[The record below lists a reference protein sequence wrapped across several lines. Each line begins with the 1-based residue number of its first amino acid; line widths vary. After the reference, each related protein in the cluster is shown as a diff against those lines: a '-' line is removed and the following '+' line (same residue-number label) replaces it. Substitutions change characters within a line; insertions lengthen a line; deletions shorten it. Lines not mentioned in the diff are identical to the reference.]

1 MSVCRFVASG
11 FFFRLLVNFDCS
23 TMWVRDSSLVV
34 DTFNIDKMYL
44 RHNFEV
50 LESVEVEP
58 DVTALMEA
66 NSYSRLPK
74 P

>member
-50 LESVEVEP
+50 LESVELTPV
-58 DVTALMEA
+58 VMEG
-66 NSYSRLPK
+66 NSHS
-74 P
+74 